1 MTDPTLALAGCLA
14 VGLVAGLLAGAFHFG
29 SLWWNSRLLIT
40 GGAAKAV
47 AFQLAR
53 FAVSAAVLIALA
65 LLGAPSLLA
74 GALGFLLAR
83 HFSLRAFGEPT

>member
-1 MTDPTLALAGCLA
+1 MTDPTLAFATRLA

-47 AFQLAR
+47 ALQLAR
-53 FAVSAAVLIALA
+53 FAVAATVLTALA
-65 LLGAPSLLA
+65 MLGAPSLLA

>member
-1 MTDPTLALAGCLA
+1 MTDPTLAFASQLA
-14 VGLVAGLLAGAFHFG
+14 VGLVAGLLAGAVHFG
-29 SLWWNSRLLIT
+29 SLWWNSQLLIA

>member
-1 MTDPTLALAGCLA
+1 MTDLTLAFACRLA
-14 VGLVAGLLAGAFHFG
+14 VGLVAGLFAGAVHFG
-29 SLWWNSRLLIT
+29 SLWWNSQLLCT

-47 AFQLAR
+47 ALQLAR

-65 LLGAPSLLA
+65 MLGAPSLLA